1 MCLFVLIYHNSPY
14 STSELVVS
22 LVMMHVDS
30 VDGFQQY
37 HTGLSFHM
45 RAVINLQEPGLAK
58 VREPLREKTG

>member
-1 MCLFVLIYHNSPY
+1 MFVLIYHNSAY
-14 STSELVVS
+14 STSELVVR
-22 LVMMHVDS
+22 LVMMHVDC

-45 RAVINLQEPGLAK
+45 RDVINLQEPGLAK